1 MIYIRICNICIY
13 ICRQKKYEYIYSY
26 FYHWPSKPKEET
38 NLEEQ
43 NGLNVP

>member
-1 MIYIRICNICIY
+1 MYYMYIYVDRKNMN
-13 ICRQKKYEYIYSY
+13 IYSY
-26 FYHWPSKPKEET
+26 LYHWPSKSKEET

>member
-1 MIYIRICNICIY
+1 MCIKYIYVDRKNMN
-13 ICRQKKYEYIYSY
+13 IYSY
-26 FYHWPSKPKEET
+26 LYHWPSKSKEET

>member
-1 MIYIRICNICIY
+1 MYINVDRKNMN
-13 ICRQKKYEYIYSY
+13 IYSY
-26 FYHWPSKPKEET
+26 LYHWPSKPKEET